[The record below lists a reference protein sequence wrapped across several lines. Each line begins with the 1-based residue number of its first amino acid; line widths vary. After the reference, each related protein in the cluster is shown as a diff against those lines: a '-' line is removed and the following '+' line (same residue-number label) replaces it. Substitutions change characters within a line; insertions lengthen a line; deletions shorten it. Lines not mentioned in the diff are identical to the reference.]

1 MEDRRAALLR
11 MHGATVL
18 FGVSGVF
25 GKLVAGS
32 SGLIVFG
39 RSVFALA
46 ALSLLCLRR
55 GRAPWRGIGV
65 RDAAALMLTG
75 LLLALHWWTFFT
87 GVKIGGVA
95 VGTLGFACF
104 PAFVALFEALF
115 FRERLS
121 TVEYVLIAFVSLG
134 LVLVT
139 PSFAFGDRAT
149 EGLLWGVLSGGI
161 YALNAIANRFSVA
174 HVSGVQACWW
184 QYAFIV
190 TVSWPFVLA
199 ELPGV
204 SPLDWVWIA
213 CLGLLCTGLAYTL
226 FITSL
231 RALKARMAAIII
243 ALEPVYAIFA
253 AWLLFG
259 DVPGPRVCAG
269 GALIIG
275 TVIWAGLRRS

>member
-1 MEDRRAALLR
+1 MEDRRAALLQL
-11 MHGATVL
+11 HGATVL

-32 SGLIVFG
+32 SELIVFG

-46 ALSLLCLRR
+46 ALSALCLRR

-65 RDAAALMLTG
+65 RDAAGFMLTG

-87 GVKIGGVA
+87 GIKIGGVA

-121 TVEYVLIAFVSLG
+121 IAEYVLIAFVSLG

-139 PSFAFGDRAT
+139 PSFAFSDRAT

-161 YALNAIANRFSVA
+161 YACNAIANRFSVA
-174 HVSGVQACWW
+174 HVSGVQVCWW
-184 QYAFIV
+184 QYAFIAA
-190 TVSWPFVLA
+190 VSGPFVLT

-204 SPLDWVWIA
+204 SPSDWLWIA

-231 RALKARMAAIII
+231 GALKARMAAIII

-269 GALIIG
+269 GALIVG